1 MSSDETRIRVDS
13 AFATA
18 YDTARTLG
26 VSKTRTEE
34 LIKIAREYTERILKD
49 QTSKAGASARKH
61 RGKRKSATTVVR
73 KSSGRDAGPKISV
86 SKSNPPKAKG

>member
-1 MSSDETRIRVDS
+1 MRQAIRVDS

-34 LIKIAREYTERILKD
+34 LIKIARQYTERILKD
-49 QTSKAGASARKH
+49 QASKAGSSARKH
-61 RGKRKSATTVVR
+61 GGKRKSATTVVR
-73 KSSGRDAGPKISV
+73 KSSGRDAGSKISV
-86 SKSNPPKAKG
+86 SKSNSPKAKG